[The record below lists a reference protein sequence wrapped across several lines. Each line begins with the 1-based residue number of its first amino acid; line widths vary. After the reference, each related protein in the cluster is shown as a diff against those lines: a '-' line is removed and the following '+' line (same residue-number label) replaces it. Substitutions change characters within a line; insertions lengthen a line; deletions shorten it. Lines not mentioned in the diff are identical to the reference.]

1 MIMLA
6 FGIGFVAAV
15 VAMTGIGRHARG
27 HAGTLVHEQTV
38 APLGEL
44 MERDGEIHDRVK
56 DHCVMG
62 YVDVNGNIVLPKW
75 KEMP

>member
-1 MIMLA
+1 MFLA
-6 FGIGFVAAV
+6 FAIGFLSAVAV
-15 VAMTGIGRHARG
+15 VSFARDRPHG
-27 HAGTLVHEQTV
+27 DARERTV
-38 APLGEL
+38 APLHGM
-44 MERDGEIHDRVK
+44 MERDRDIHERIK

>member
-15 VAMTGIGRHARG
+15 AAMTVVGKHVRG
-27 HAGTLVHEQTV
+27 DAGTPVHEQTV

-44 MERDGEIHDRVK
+44 MERDREIHDRVK

-75 KEMP
+75 KE